1 MEVQIILICK
11 TISIVTVS
19 LFFSFSNVFSK
30 EKIGPLE
37 NINTTLSGSYL
48 SWVHAKKQGDPN
60 RTGKFLSL
68 LSEKINDKEL
78 LINAFSSSLLL
89 NNWNISKKLAEKILL
104 FDKNNFF
111 ANIVLSTYFFNEK
124 QYNKSIEY
132 IKNINSTDID
142 NSFLNII
149 TSWIYLQNNNRDLL
163 YKYFQNENCKPIIC
177 LHGGLIYN
185 QLGKKQIA
193 KRKFDKIL
201 DQTDSSLRITEIL
214 YSFYSNNKFI
224 SQIDN
229 LKKKIGT
236 KDEQQKF
243 LSKKM
248 FNEISTPRHG
258 LAEIYFNISAW
269 FYERSLFRYSV
280 YFANIGL
287 TINPDFQALKLLA
300 ANSYERLELLE
311 YSLKQID
318 GVSHES
324 IYFSPSIFL
333 KTSILNEM
341 GDKKKLIN
349 FLKNLL
355 DDFQYDEKIEILLAD
370 TLRSEG
376 FYEDSLTLYNKIID
390 QQTSVNNQ
398 KYYLF
403 YSRGIALERL
413 KKWKKAER
421 DFMKALKLRP
431 NDPFILN
438 YIGYSWLE
446 RKVNIKKALDFI
458 TIAAEQEPQDAY
470 IIDSLGW
477 AYYLIGNFKK
487 SIDILE
493 LAVTLSPNDAT
504 LNDHLGDAYWR
515 DGRTREAVS
524 QWKRILIIDPD
535 FEKIKEVQDKIATGL

>member
-48 SWVHAKKQGDPN
+48 SWVHAKKQGDPD

-224 SQIDN
+224 NQIDN
-229 LKKKIGT
+229 LK
-236 KDEQQKF
+236 D
-243 LSKKM
+243 
-248 FNEISTPRHG
+248 
-258 LAEIYFNISAW
+258 
-269 FYERSLFRYSV
+269 
-280 YFANIGL
+280 
-287 TINPDFQALKLLA
+287 
-300 ANSYERLELLE
+300 
-311 YSLKQID
+311 
-318 GVSHES
+318 
-324 IYFSPSIFL
+324 
-333 KTSILNEM
+333 
-341 GDKKKLIN
+341 
-349 FLKNLL
+349 
-355 DDFQYDEKIEILLAD
+355 
-370 TLRSEG
+370 
-376 FYEDSLTLYNKIID
+376 
-390 QQTSVNNQ
+390 
-398 KYYLF
+398 
-403 YSRGIALERL
+403 
-413 KKWKKAER
+413 
-421 DFMKALKLRP
+421 
-431 NDPFILN
+431 
-438 YIGYSWLE
+438 
-446 RKVNIKKALDFI
+446 
-458 TIAAEQEPQDAY
+458 
-470 IIDSLGW
+470 
-477 AYYLIGNFKK
+477 
-487 SIDILE
+487 
-493 LAVTLSPNDAT
+493 
-504 LNDHLGDAYWR
+504 
-515 DGRTREAVS
+515 
-524 QWKRILIIDPD
+524 
-535 FEKIKEVQDKIATGL
+535 

>member
-1 MEVQIILICK
+1 
-11 TISIVTVS
+11 
-19 LFFSFSNVFSK
+19 
-30 EKIGPLE
+30 
-37 NINTTLSGSYL
+37 
-48 SWVHAKKQGDPN
+48 
-60 RTGKFLSL
+60 
-68 LSEKINDKEL
+68 
-78 LINAFSSSLLL
+78 
-89 NNWNISKKLAEKILL
+89 
-104 FDKNNFF
+104 
-111 ANIVLSTYFFNEK
+111 
-124 QYNKSIEY
+124 
-132 IKNINSTDID
+132 
-142 NSFLNII
+142 
-149 TSWIYLQNNNRDLL
+149 
-163 YKYFQNENCKPIIC
+163 
-177 LHGGLIYN
+177 
-185 QLGKKQIA
+185 
-193 KRKFDKIL
+193 
-201 DQTDSSLRITEIL
+201 
-214 YSFYSNNKFI
+214 
-224 SQIDN
+224 
-229 LKKKIGT
+229 
-236 KDEQQKF
+236 
-243 LSKKM
+243 M

-376 FYEDSLTLYNKIID
+376 FYEDSLKLYNKIID

-493 LAVTLSPNDAT
+493 LAVTL
-504 LNDHLGDAYWR
+504 
-515 DGRTREAVS
+515 
-524 QWKRILIIDPD
+524 
-535 FEKIKEVQDKIATGL
+535 